1 MGRITVTKG
10 SKIEKVTAQV
20 KKQLQLS
27 TAMRHVL
34 PFFCL
39 TLLSDKACV
48 FTGSIY

>member
-20 KKQLQLS
+20 KKELQLS

-34 PFFCL
+34 PFF
-39 TLLSDKACV
+39 A
-48 FTGSIY
+48 